1 MALRWRWVACLLGFM
16 LGMTLGMTLSLA
28 AAAEGPVW
36 RYGLLAGYPPFQVWP
51 EGGWPGGADLDLLRK
66 AARAAGGRIEPVRY
80 TDFAQLLADLQAGR
94 LDVASAMSRTPERE
108 QLLAFSAPYARI
120 EQVMVV
126 RAADGDVPLSADLAG
141 RRVAV
146 VASYAS
152 AAQVAR
158 LFPLATRVPVPDLET
173 GLRSLGEGRA
183 DLFIESAPAI
193 AETLDRLQLPDLRIA
208 RPVVLGSD
216 DLHLAAAVAG
226 APKLALLAE
235 AVAALDPAE
244 RQAAVDRWSAAAPV
258 ARAARL
264 VLSAD
269 EQARLSA
276 LPPLRVAVVAEQA
289 PFSMAGADGRAQGLA
304 VETLGAAL
312 RHLGLP
318 APDWQLTTADAA
330 LAALRS
336 GDADLALGLPEAA
349 SRTSGVGFVGPFIEH
364 PLVLVARRSSGL
376 WSLEQMGG
384 RRLAM
389 PSLQVPQT
397 LLLSRF
403 PRVTSVACAT
413 VTDCLRQVA
422 AGNADAMTADIVSL
436 ALVMGGSDFGEL
448 QIVGT
453 AGDLRHER
461 GVAVSPGQRTLVPLL
476 QRALDVTAVADL
488 PTLKRRWLERPA
500 PQQLARRLL
509 RNAAPW
515 VLGALA
521 LLMLAWWWHSAGL
534 RAEVA
539 RTRAARAEA
548 ERAAAAASRFIAF
561 LAHEVRNSLHSVI
574 AATELLRGERGVAP
588 SVTEPLGQSARSTLA
603 LLNGLLDR
611 ERLAAGALTLDPG
624 PARLGAVVGA
634 VVQEMGPAAQLAGV
648 ELRLPA
654 DADVWLRVDALRVQ
668 QVLRNLLSN
677 AIKYAGPGVVRVDW
691 AFEAPD
697 TVRLSVVDQGP
708 GLAAAQRETLFQPFR
723 SAGPGRPDSAGLGL
737 ALGRDLARTLGGDLV
752 LETPPEGGVA
762 AHFSFRAQRLPAH
775 GPDAPAAA
783 DARPRRV
790 LLVEDAEVY
799 ALLLQR
805 ALEARGW
812 QVAWVAQVAAARAR
826 LVAEPFDLLLTD
838 LHLPDGSAAD
848 VLDAAVRPGLRRV
861 VMSADVDAELR
872 QMPGA
877 DQVVTKIADV
887 QLFVD
892 RLLEPVTVG

>member
-1 MALRWRWVACLLGFM
+1 
-16 LGMTLGMTLSLA
+16 MTHGLA
-28 AAAEGPVW
+28 GAAEGPVW
-36 RYGLLAGYPPFQVWP
+36 RYGLLASYPPFQVWP

-66 AARAAGGRIEPVRY
+66 AAQAAGGRIEPVRY
-80 TDFAQLLADLQAGR
+80 TDFALLLADLQAGR
-94 LDVASAMSRTPERE
+94 LDVASAMSRTPERDR
-108 QLLAFSAPYARI
+108 LLVFSPPYARV
-120 EQVMVV
+120 EQLMVV

-146 VASYAS
+146 VAGYAS
-152 AAQVAR
+152 AVQVAR
-158 LFPLATRVPVPDLET
+158 LFPFAPLVRVPDLES
-173 GLRSLGEGRA
+173 GLRALGEGRA

-216 DLHLAAAVAG
+216 ELHLAAAAARVAQL
-226 APKLALLAE
+226 APLADALM
-235 AVAALDPAE
+235 ALDPAE
-244 RQAAVDRWSAAAPV
+244 RQAAVDRWSAAAPLARV
-258 ARAARL
+258 ARL
-264 VLSAD
+264 TLSAD
-269 EQARLSA
+269 EQARLA
-276 LPPLRVAVVAEQA
+276 GLPPLQVAVVAAQA
-289 PFSMAGADGRAQGLA
+289 PFSLAGPDGRAQGLA
-304 VETLGAAL
+304 VETLAAAL

-318 APDWQLTTADAA
+318 EPDWRLMTADAA

-336 GDADLALGLPEAA
+336 GAADLALGLPEAA
-349 SRTSGVGFVGPFIEH
+349 SRTSGVGFAGPFIEH

-397 LLLSRF
+397 LLLARF
-403 PRVTSVACAT
+403 PRVTPVACET
-413 VTDCLRQVA
+413 VSDCLRRVETGQ
-422 AGNADAMTADIVSL
+422 ADAMTADVVSL
-436 ALVMGGSDFGEL
+436 ALVMGSSGFSEL

-461 GVAVSPGQRTLVPLL
+461 GVAVSPGQRALVPLL
-476 QRALDVTAVADL
+476 QRALDVTGAAEL
-488 PTLKRRWLERPA
+488 PAIKKRWLERPP
-500 PQQLARRLL
+500 PQQLARTLL
-509 RNAAPW
+509 RDAAPW
-515 VLGALA
+515 VLGTLA

-548 ERAAAAASRFIAF
+548 ERAAAAANRFIAF

-588 SVTEPLGQSARSTLA
+588 TVAEPLGQSARSTLA

-648 ELRLPA
+648 ELQLPA
-654 DADVWLRVDALRVQ
+654 HTDVWLRLDTLRVQ

-677 AIKYAGPGVVRVDW
+677 AIKYAGPGVVRLAW
-691 AFEAPD
+691 SFEGAD
-697 TVRLSVVDQGP
+697 SVRLSVIDQGP
-708 GLAAAQRETLFQPFR
+708 GLTPAQRETLFQPFR

-762 AHFSFRAQRLPAH
+762 AHFSFRAERLPEHPAE
-775 GPDAPAAA
+775 PAPAG
-783 DARPRRV
+783 ARARRV
-790 LLVEDAEVY
+790 LRVEDAEVY

-812 QVAWVAQVAAARAR
+812 QVSAVASVAAARAC
-826 LVAEPFDLLLTD
+826 LVAEPFELLLTD
-838 LHLPDGSAAD
+838 LHLPDGSAAE
-848 VLDAAVRPGLRRV
+848 VLEAAVRPGLRRV
-861 VMSADVDAELR
+861 VMSADVDAQAR
-872 QMPGA
+872 SVAGA
-877 DQVVTKIADV
+877 DEVVAKIADV

-892 RLLEPVTVG
+892 RLLEPSAAPA